1 MEIRHLIQLRNASV
15 IDISEAK
22 LDVPILNI
30 EIVIEDYDL
39 IRLDCS
45 RKGDVLHQ
53 TFCCP
58 QLQTQQMSFYGD
70 VSTKVNIIYSRY
82 SK

>member
-45 RKGDVLHQ
+45 RKGDGVASNLLLP
-53 TFCCP
+53 TVANP
-58 QLQTQQMSFYGD
+58 TD
-70 VSTKVNIIYSRY
+70 VFLRRCIYQSQHY
-82 SK
+82 L

>member
-39 IRLDCS
+39 TRLDCS
-45 RKGDVLHQ
+45 RKGDGVASNLLLP
-53 TFCCP
+53 TVANP
-58 QLQTQQMSFYGD
+58 TD
-70 VSTKVNIIYSRY
+70 VFLRRCIYQSQHY
-82 SK
+82 L